1 MPLHLKKH
9 EDKRLRQGHVWI
21 YSNEID
27 TSKVSLKDFTP
38 GDAVTVLD
46 AQGKVLGSAYV
57 NPHSLITG
65 RMISSHADVDLTLAL
80 LTERLT
86 AALQWRDTWY
96 DQPFYRWVFGE
107 SDALPGLV
115 IDRHGDVIV
124 VQLNTA
130 GMERH
135 KALICEAIKALVPVK
150 SILIRAD
157 SSMRSLEQL
166 PSYVEV
172 YAGEETASTLIEEN
186 GVHFEIPLLQ
196 GQKTGWFYDQ
206 RDNRALLK
214 RFVAGK
220 SVLDV
225 FSYVGSFGVQ
235 AAVFGAAK
243 VHCVDASDLAIQ
255 QVHKNAKLNQV
266 DAKVTAE
273 ASEAFTYLRRAK
285 EQSQRFDV
293 VIIDPPAFIKKRKDI
308 KQGVQAYHRLN
319 EAALQLLAPGGLL
332 VSASC
337 SLHMPEA
344 ELIHA
349 VQCALA
355 KQGRHGRLVHR
366 GQQGFDHPIHGAIP
380 ETAYLK
386 ALYFQCD

>member
-1 MPLHLKKH
+1 MLLHLKKH
-9 EDKRLRQGHVWI
+9 EDKRLKQGHVWI

-27 TSKVSLKDFTP
+27 TNKTMLKEFVP
-38 GDAVTVLD
+38 GDLATVVD
-46 AQGKVLGSAYV
+46 AQGKVLGCAYV
-57 NPHSLITG
+57 NPHSLIIA
-65 RMISSHADVDLTLAL
+65 RMIGPEADMVLNLDFFRQRLAQ
-80 LTERLT
+80 
-86 AALQWRDTWY
+86 ALQWRDTWY
-96 DQPFYRWVFGE
+96 SQPFYRWVFGE

-115 IDRHGDVIV
+115 IDRHGDVVV

-130 GMERH
+130 GMEGH
-135 KALICEAIKALVPVK
+135 KAVICEAITALIPVK
-150 SILIRAD
+150 TILIRAD

-172 YAGEETASTLIEEN
+172 YSGDDMASTVIEEN
-186 GVHFEIPLLQ
+186 GVRFDIPLLQ

-206 RDNRALLK
+206 RDNRARLK
-214 RFVAGK
+214 NFVANK

-266 DAKVTAE
+266 EAKVTAE
-273 ASEAFTYLRRAK
+273 VSEAFAYLRRARD
-285 EQSQRFDV
+285 QGQRFDV
-293 VIIDPPAFIKKRKDI
+293 IIIDPPAFIKKRKDI

-319 EAALQLLAPGGLL
+319 DAALHVLAPGGLL

-337 SLHMPEA
+337 SLHMPEN

-355 KQGRHGRLVHR
+355 KQGRHGRLLHR
-366 GQQGFDHPIHGAIP
+366 GQQGYDHPVHGAIP
-380 ETAYLK
+380 ETSYLK